1 MDLSNASNKIA
12 AQGELV
18 SRIRDEVG
26 KVIVGQEKLVDRLIL
41 ALVANGHILLE
52 GVPGLAKTLRDRK
65 STRLNSSHPTTSRMP
80 SSA

>member
-26 KVIVGQEKLVDRLIL
+26 KVIVGQEACR
-41 ALVANGHILLE
+41 A
-52 GVPGLAKTLRDRK
+52 
-65 STRLNSSHPTTSRMP
+65 SRRR
-80 SSA
+80 